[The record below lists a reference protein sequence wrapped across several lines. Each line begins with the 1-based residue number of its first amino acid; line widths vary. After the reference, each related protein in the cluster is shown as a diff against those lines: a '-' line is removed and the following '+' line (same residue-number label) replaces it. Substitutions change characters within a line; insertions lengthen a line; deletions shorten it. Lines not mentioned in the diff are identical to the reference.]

1 MGRQKTKENR
11 IKAEKKRL
19 VALFAAADQNKLAT
33 VLPLIE
39 RAAFLTIH
47 LEDLEE
53 KLNEE
58 GWTEEYRNGQNQS
71 GQKKSANAEAHIS
84 LTKNLTA
91 ITKQLLELVPPEQ
104 KKSKLEELFR
114 GD

>member
-1 MGRQKTKENR
+1 MGRAKSKEKR
-11 IKAEKKRL
+11 IKEERERL
-19 VALFAAADQNKLAT
+19 VALFEEADKNKLAT

-39 RAAFLTIH
+39 RAAFLRVS
-47 LEDLEE
+47 LEDLER

-58 GWTEEYRNGQNQS
+58 GWTEEYTNGQNQS
-71 GQKKSANAEAHIS
+71 GKKKSAEADAHIS

-104 KKSKLEELFR
+104 KKGKLAEMF
-114 GD
+114 GG